1 MLAQLGSVQM
11 EVWPLNLTE
20 TSLDSEATFA
30 EKSVMGRRPPLEFI
44 GPGAETRTLKCKL
57 FPGKFG
63 GLSSLQRLQ
72 AQQTSGLPMPFMRG
86 DGTALGW
93 FVIEKISERASYLDR
108 HGVGQVIE
116 LDVTVKRSDPPRGGA
131 IFSIIGS
138 LG

>member
-20 TSLDSEATFA
+20 TSLDTEATFA
-30 EKSVMGRRPPLEFI
+30 EKSVMGRRPPLEFV
-44 GPGAETRTLKCKL
+44 GPGPETRTLKCKL

-72 AQQTSGLPMPFMRG
+72 SQQASGLPMPFMR
-86 DGTALGW
+86 GTALGW
-93 FVIEKISERASYLDR
+93 FVIEKISERATYLDR

-116 LDVTVKRSDPPRGGA
+116 LDITVKRSDPPRGSA

>member
-30 EKSVMGRRPPLEFI
+30 EKSVMGCRPPLEFV

-93 FVIEKISERASYLDR
+93 FGRFDR
-108 HGVGQVIE
+108 PTTAFE
-116 LDVTVKRSDPPRGGA
+116 P
-131 IFSIIGS
+131 
-138 LG
+138 